1 MNIILLSGG
10 SGKRLWPLSN
20 DIRSKQFIKLFKTEQ
35 NEYES
40 MIQRIYRQVKQIDK
54 GAEITIATA
63 KSQVSSIINQLG
75 ENIGISVEPCRKDTF
90 PAIALASMYLHDVKN
105 IAEDETVVV
114 CPVDPWVTDEYFESL
129 KELGRIIQDTDTNL
143 ALMGIEPTYPSE
155 KYGYIIPKSKDKFS
169 DVKTFREK
177 PDAKTAQIYISKGA
191 LWNGGV
197 FAFKL
202 KYIVDKAH
210 QLLDFK
216 NYKDLYDKYEMQ
228 EKISFDYAVAEKE
241 SQIKV
246 MRFIG
251 KWKDLGTWNTLTEEM
266 SDQIIGKGILNET
279 CKNTN
284 IINELNIPILCMGLE
299 DTVVAASNEGILVS
313 NKEQSSYIK
322 PFVDSID
329 QQIMFAEKSWGYY
342 KVIDYTSESI
352 TVKVTLNKNCN
363 MNYHSHEHRDEVWTV
378 VSGEGIAV
386 IDSKKISL
394 RPGTVVNLPCC
405 CRHTVIAK
413 TKLELIEVQIG
424 RGITVHDK
432 IKYEYD
438 YNNIVNEWRDVPA
451 Y

>member
-35 NEYES
+35 SGYES
-40 MIQRIYRQVKQIDK
+40 MIQRIYRQVKRVD
-54 GAEITIATA
+54 GDAEVTIATA

-75 ENIGISVEPCRKDTF
+75 DNIGISVEPCRKDTF
-90 PAIALASMYLHDVKN
+90 PAIALAGMYLHDIKN
-105 IAEDETVVV
+105 VLEDETVVV
-114 CPVDPWVTDEYFESL
+114 CPVDPYVSDEYFESL
-129 KELGRIIQDTDTNL
+129 KELDKILQNTDTNL
-143 ALMGIEPTYPSE
+143 VLMGIEPTYPSE

-169 DVKTFREK
+169 DVETFKEK
-177 PDAKTAQIYISKGA
+177 PDAKTAQIYIDKGA

-216 NYKDLYDKYEMQ
+216 NYQDLYDKYESQ

-241 SQIKV
+241 NSIKV
-246 MRFIG
+246 MRFTG
-251 KWKDLGTWNTLTEEM
+251 RWKDLGTWNTLTEEM

-279 CKNTN
+279 CENTN
-284 IINELNIPILCMGLE
+284 IINELNIPILCMGLKNI
-299 DTVVAASNEGILVS
+299 VVAASNEGILVS
-313 NKEQSSYIK
+313 NKAQSSYIK

-342 KVIDYTSESI
+342 RVIDYTSDSI
-352 TVKVTLNKNCN
+352 TVKVTLHKNCN
-363 MNYHSHEHRDEVWTV
+363 MNYHSHEYRDEVWTV
-378 VSGEGIAV
+378 VSGQGIAV
-386 IDSKKISL
+386 IDSKKIAL
-394 RPGTVVNLPCC
+394 RPGIVVNLPCF

-413 TKLELIEVQIG
+413 TKLEIIETQMG
-424 RGITVHDK
+424 QEITVHDK
-432 IKYEYD
+432 IKYDYD
-438 YNNIVNEWRDVPA
+438 YANIIKGWEK
-451 Y
+451 